1 MKVRLTILA
10 ATLILTSGFAQL
22 ATAQDAVRQVRGPIW
37 ISVPGSPAAMQS
49 ATIKAPATGYVVV
62 TVTGTFNYSH
72 TYGTAGFYCLQL
84 SPISGY
90 AGGCVPDAG
99 SDSAV
104 RGYVAAAVPTTI
116 PGYGFERAVF
126 HHPPVCRNSG
136 RHLQLLS
143 EWVGDGIAEYMAVP
157 ADDHGSVCTG
167 GAGRVTG

>member
-116 PGYGFERAVF
+116 PGYG
-126 HHPPVCRNSG
+126 
-136 RHLQLLS
+136 LS
-143 EWVGDGIAEYMAVP
+143 EQYSITRLYAVT
-157 ADDHGSVCTG
+157 AGGTYNFYLNGWETG
-167 GAGRVTG
+167 LPNTWLFQPTITVLFVPGALAA